1 MALRLTAATGAA
13 LLACSAASLAASL
26 PGPKRLDLDDLL
38 RLTYREIESHVA
50 DGIEVFSRIRDEHL
64 PVIDRAARLLMEA
77 YNEGKQAL
85 VFGNPDLGRRGNA
98 TALGTDGADR

>member
-1 MALRLTAATGAA
+1 MGAGASAHEAA
-13 LLACSAASLAASL
+13 LLACSGASLAASL
-26 PGPKRLDLDDLL
+26 PGPKRLNLESLL
-38 RLTYREIESHVA
+38 RLTYREIETHVA

-85 VFGNPDLGRRGNA
+85 IFGNGG
-98 TALGTDGADR
+98 GAGS